1 MLRHI
6 LQTEKGLAGLGL
18 GRRAYLNFFTA
29 AMGKAAAR
37 AEMQV
42 WNRCMQV
49 CAYVRTY
56 ACIYNVTKLAK
67 QTQTAQIIQGRC
79 LDCSLAADCERS
91 CHVHIL

>member
-1 MLRHI
+1 MLCHI

-42 WNRCMQV
+42 WNRCV
-49 CAYVRTY
+49 
-56 ACIYNVTKLAK
+56 
-67 QTQTAQIIQGRC
+67 
-79 LDCSLAADCERS
+79 
-91 CHVHIL
+91 